1 MFARASTIVGSRE
14 KVDETASVL
23 ESQVLPQI
31 AQLDGFSGVL
41 GLVDRETGTS
51 LVITL
56 WETQEALHASE
67 EAAIKLRAE
76 AAKELGSAGTPAVN
90 RYEVVL
96 QEVRTP
102 VHA

>member
-14 KVDETASVL
+14 KVDEAVSIL

-31 AQLDGFSGVL
+31 KQLDGFSGVL
-41 GLVDRETGTS
+41 GLIDRETGKS

-56 WETQEALHASE
+56 WDTQESLRASE
-67 EAAIKLRAE
+67 EAANKVRAQ
-76 AAKELGSAGTPAVN
+76 AAKELGSTGTPAVDH
-90 RYEVVL
+90 YEVVL
-96 QEVRTP
+96 QEVRTA

>member
-14 KVDETASVL
+14 KVDEAVSML

-31 AQLDGFSGVL
+31 KQLDGFSGVL
-41 GLVDRETGTS
+41 GLVDRETGRS

-56 WETQEALHASE
+56 WETQEALRASE
-67 EAAIKLRAE
+67 EAATRVRDE
-76 AAKELGSAGTPAVN
+76 TAKELGAAGAPTVD